1 ILCCAGSP
9 VPVAMAQDTA
19 ASSDLEEKYDNAFQA
34 MFQDPADL
42 DKAFAFAGL
51 AIQTQDFEGA
61 IATLERMLLI
71 DANLPRVRM
80 ELAVLYFRLG
90 SFEVARGYFDEVLAD
105 KGAPEVVTKRVQA
118 FLDKI
123 DEQTSAHK
131 VRGVVFAGLRHQ
143 SNANAGPNSTRVRVL
158 GLDADLDSKF
168 TNQAD
173 FDSFGIVRVSHSY
186 DFGVEPKIEL
196 ESELTLYGA
205 NQATQDQLDTSL
217 AQIKT
222 GPRLVI
228 DPDLIRGL
236 EVRPYLRW
244 DTVNLAERQY
254 YMALGGGIG
263 GNYAIDTITRLS
275 FDSYIVERTHNNTA
289 SSPSLTDL
297 NGPRAA
303 VSLSVSR
310 ALTPVLRASVS
321 ADLSREAS
329 ADRGRRNWSYE
340 GSATLTRVFDSP
352 FPTFTGPWSVAGT
365 VQAAKTI
372 YDEPTA
378 SIDPDITR
386 EDETYS
392 GQLVGTVQVN
402 RSISLVTTGLYKKAR
417 SNLPNFIYDNWSF
430 SVGLAVQ
437 F

>member
-1 ILCCAGSP
+1 
-9 VPVAMAQDTA
+9 
-19 ASSDLEEKYDNAFQA
+19 
-34 MFQDPADL
+34 
-42 DKAFAFAGL
+42 
-51 AIQTQDFEGA
+51 
-61 IATLERMLLI
+61 
-71 DANLPRVRM
+71 
-80 ELAVLYFRLG
+80 
-90 SFEVARGYFDEVLAD
+90 
-105 KGAPEVVTKRVQA
+105 
-118 FLDKI
+118 
-123 DEQTSAHK
+123 
-131 VRGVVFAGLRHQ
+131 
-143 SNANAGPNSTRVRVL
+143 
-158 GLDADLDSKF
+158 
-168 TNQAD
+168 
-173 FDSFGIVRVSHSY
+173 
-186 DFGVEPKIEL
+186 
-196 ESELTLYGA
+196 
-205 NQATQDQLDTSL
+205 
-217 AQIKT
+217 
-222 GPRLVI
+222 
-228 DPDLIRGL
+228 
-236 EVRPYLRW
+236 
-244 DTVNLAERQY
+244 
-254 YMALGGGIG
+254 MALGGGIG